1 MKLYIIITDHKQR
14 QQ

>member
-1 MKLYIIITDHKQR
+1 MKLYTDHKQR